1 MICMSMSDSKLNK
14 PGVSTIDMKRLL
26 VMVGDGFSDSEIQQA
41 KIILENAF
49 KNWSD
54 TTVLIT
60 NKEFKPIKVD
70 TEAWNT
76 MEKEL
81 DE

>member
-1 MICMSMSDSKLNK
+1 MSDSKVNK
-14 PGVSTIDMKRLL
+14 PGQPLIDMKRLL
-26 VMVGDGFSDSEIQQA
+26 VMVGDGFSDSEIEQA
-41 KIILENAF
+41 KTILENAF

-60 NKEFKPIKVD
+60 NKEFNPIKVD
-70 TEAWNT
+70 NDVWAK

>member
-1 MICMSMSDSKLNK
+1 MSMSDSKVNK
-14 PGVSTIDMKRLL
+14 PGQPLIDMKRLL
-26 VMVGDGFSDSEIQQA
+26 VMVGDGFSDSEIEQA
-41 KIILENAF
+41 KTILENAF

-60 NKEFKPIKVD
+60 NKEFNPIKVD
-70 TEAWNT
+70 NDVWAK